1 MGLRTWIWL
10 LLCCLPALGQAPT
23 RVVSTLSSLADMYPG
38 VTQPHVLVQGY
49 SSAGDWGPAKTFR
62 WDSTNALA
70 TNAVRRATR
79 TGVGRWVHDWDGDL
93 TAFGILPSESD
104 TSAKVNEALVFAA
117 ANNKAAKISVG
128 GRYVVTNS
136 ISIPSNCE
144 FEMHPDAVFIR
155 KFRSDVAGFSVPN
168 EATIINSGLTG
179 WQTLGE
185 LSLVNSN
192 ITLIGIRCRTEET
205 NYMGGH
211 VAMQGVSD
219 LVIERPHIE
228 RTYRYWAMHIAA
240 SNCLINLPKIRNGG
254 EDSSYVYQDGIHI
267 TGGQNI
273 RILGPDVVSG
283 DDCIAFGQHSMPIRD
298 AVVVGGNLR
307 STHAQNIRAYIG
319 YDYATNLIERVG
331 IYDSTGSSGARNA
344 TIQTGTA
351 STNVSRPFR
360 NWTIDGLLANTKQSG
375 TNPVAFDA
383 GFIIRNFDGLRLKN
397 SSVQFSIEP
406 NLLLL
411 DCDNVVVENC
421 TFGGTGWTT
430 YNQTLRVE
438 RAENLQLLNNVISN
452 SNTNSAY
459 GLYLVSSGR
468 VKVVGNRFDTWSSCV
483 TLAGSNY
490 WPVFKHNRFTAT
502 GGSQRALL
510 VSDMPTNLVFVL
522 NEISAPSAPSF
533 PGYATGTA
541 PDNYVIEMN
550 LGYENPNTDRHVRAD
565 NFGPHVRFVQ
575 TGALGTNA
583 IYSTSGRLRLKNEN
597 TGLFFAS
604 WDPSSSVFYT
614 LGDSSAQVSPRAG
627 VVQGEGASGTNVA
640 TGTLTLRPGAPTG
653 NAIPPA
659 TILQTY
665 IAGASGASAQS
676 SITGLKISSV
686 GLVTNQAAIFPSV
699 WSGATYLERTMVLTN
714 IGGVNYWIHP

>member
-1 MGLRTWIWL
+1 MKYIFLIL
-10 LLCCLPALGQAPT
+10 LAFCFTALAQPAT
-23 RVVSTLSSLADMYPG
+23 TVNTLADLQRRKPTTNSIETVYVRGAATNQAFPEPLAYKYE
-38 VTQPHVLVQGY
+38 Q
-49 SSAGDWGPAKTFR
+49 
-62 WDSTNALA
+62 TNALTTNQFRLA
-70 TNAVRRATR
+70 TG
-79 TGVGRWVHDWDGDL
+79 TGVGRWVHNWPGDL
-93 TAFGILPSESD
+93 TSFGVFPSESD
-104 TSAKVNEALVFAA
+104 TSERINEALIFAA
-117 ANNKAAKISVG
+117 ENNKVARISVG

-136 ISIPSNCE
+136 ISIPSNCK

-155 KFRSDVAGFSVPN
+155 QIPSSTADALPQ
-168 EATIINSGLTG
+168 EATVKNSGMTG
-179 WQTLGE
+179 WQILGE

-192 ITLIGIRCRTEET
+192 ITLTGIRCRTEDT
-205 NYMGGH
+205 NYFGFH
-211 VAMQGVSD
+211 VFMQGVSD
-219 LVIERPHIE
+219 LTIDRPFIE
-228 RTYRYWAMHIAA
+228 RTYRAWAMTIAA
-240 SNCLINLPKIRNGG
+240 SNWVVNLPKIRNGG
-254 EDSSYVYQDGIHI
+254 EDGSYVYQDGIHI
-267 TGGQNI
+267 TGGQYG
-273 RILGPDVVSG
+273 RIIGPDIVSG
-283 DDCIAFGQHSMPIRD
+283 DDSIGIGQHSMPIRD
-298 AVVVGGNLR
+298 VVVTGGNLR
-307 STHAQNIRAYIG
+307 STHAQNIRGFVG
-319 YDYATNLIERVG
+319 YDYTTNLIERIG
-331 IYDSTGSSGARNA
+331 IYNVTGSSGSRNA

-360 NWTIDGLLANTKQSG
+360 NWTIDGVLANTKQSG

-397 SSVQFSIEP
+397 SSVPFSIEP
-406 NLLLL
+406 NLLLI

-430 YNQTLRVE
+430 YNQTLRIE

-490 WPVFKHNRFTAT
+490 WPVFKHNLFTAT

-510 VSDMPTNLVFVL
+510 VSDMPTNLVFAL

-575 TGALGTNA
+575 TGDLGTNA

-653 NAIPPA
+653 NATPPA

-676 SITGLKISSV
+676 SITGLKVSSV
-686 GLVTNQAAIFPSV
+686 GLVTNQAVIFPSM
-699 WSGATYLERTMVLTN
+699 WNGSTYLERTMVLTN